1 MERSVRCAA
10 AVLALLLLASCGQRP
25 IVTPMLGRNA
35 APFEPPNA
43 ATKIEHV
50 VIIFQENRTVDDLF
64 NGLPGADTVRSG
76 RNSRSQRVPLRP
88 ISLTAPYDL
97 GHTHHAFDIER
108 AGGKWNG
115 FDKVESR
122 CYAIVTCSP
131 SAIRAYGFVPRDE
144 VRPYFD
150 MATTYAFADR
160 MFQTNQGPSFPA
172 HQYIVSG
179 TSTVVNG
186 SNLRAAENPASPLGP
201 PTGGCDSAP
210 ESLVTLI
217 DAAGNESQRA
227 FPCFDRISLMD
238 VLAAKSLSWRY
249 YQAYIGPGIW
259 NGPDAIL
266 RVRENAR
273 AYANVVAPPTAILTD
288 IAAGN
293 LANVVWVT
301 PTSLAS
307 DHAGATD
314 GSGPSWVASVV
325 NAIGE
330 TQYWNS
336 TAIFVTWDDWG
347 GWYDHVV
354 PPQYNSYELSF
365 RVPLV
370 VISPY
375 AKNHY
380 VSHKQHEFASV
391 LKFAER
397 VFGLR
402 SMHTT
407 DVRADDLFD
416 CFDFSKPPTKFK
428 RIPAKFPPSY
438 FLKQPVMRTAP
449 DDDR

>member
-1 MERSVRCAA
+1 VRR
-10 AVLALLLLASCGQRP
+10 AVASLGLALLAACGPNPSVAPQQPASPEGP
-25 IVTPMLGRNA
+25 FGPA
-35 APFEPPNA
+35 AA
-43 ATKIEHV
+43 SKIKHV

-64 NGLPGADTVRSG
+64 NGLSGADTVRSG
-76 RNSRSQRVPLRP
+76 RNSLGKTVPLRP
-88 ISLTAPYDL
+88 VSLTAPYDV

-122 CYAIVTCSP
+122 CYSVTTCSP
-131 SAIRAYGFVPRDE
+131 STVRAYGFVPRAE

-150 MATTYAFADR
+150 MAQSYAFADR

-179 TSTVVNG
+179 TSAVVNG
-186 SNLRAAENPASPLGP
+186 SKLLAAENPESPLGP

-210 ESLVTLI
+210 QSLISLI
-217 DAAGNESQRA
+217 DAAGNESLRA

-238 VLAAKSLSWRY
+238 VLSAKSLTWRY

-259 NGPDAIL
+259 NAPDAIL
-266 RVRENAR
+266 RIRESPR
-273 AYANVVAPPTAILTD
+273 AYANVVAPPTAILSD
-288 IAAGN
+288 VANGN
-293 LANVVWVT
+293 LANMVWVT

-307 DHAGATD
+307 DHAGSTD

-325 NAIGE
+325 NAIGQS
-330 TQYWNS
+330 QYWNS

-347 GWYDHVV
+347 GWFDHVV

-380 VSHKQHEFASV
+380 VSHQQHEFGSM

-402 SMHTT
+402 SLRTT

-428 RIPAKFPPSY
+428 RIPAKFPPNY
-438 FLKQPVMRTAP
+438 FLKQPIMRAAP